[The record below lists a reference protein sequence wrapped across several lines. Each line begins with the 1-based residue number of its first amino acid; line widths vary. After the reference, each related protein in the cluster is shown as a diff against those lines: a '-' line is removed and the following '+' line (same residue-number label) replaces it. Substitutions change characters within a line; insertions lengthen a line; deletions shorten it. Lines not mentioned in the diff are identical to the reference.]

1 MTIARS
7 RLALAAGLAAALFG
21 LVQSVDCSAAESS
34 LKGKTVR
41 FVVGFGEGGG
51 YDTYSRMLA
60 PYFEKRLGAEVIVQ
74 NQPGAGG
81 MVALNHMYVA
91 PQGLEMTIVNG
102 TGAALQQ
109 LLDWKGVKFDL
120 TKFGNLGIIDSS
132 RWIWLVQP
140 KSTIKTVQDARN
152 FPRPITWGG
161 SGKIAGTSDGAAF
174 TCHMLHFKCKIVTGY
189 KGSHAS
195 AMALATGEMDA
206 LYVSETSAYNYVEA
220 KNAKPIATMNRERSI
235 LFPKVPTITELV
247 KLDKDQQW
255 WLDYRNTLEGLG
267 RILVVPPNT
276 PHATLALLQKV
287 TKDILTDPKVV
298 AYFNKKKRYINYVAP
313 AKTKE
318 MIEKILH
325 SVTPEQ
331 KKAIYKVV
339 LGS

>member
-1 MTIARS
+1 MPIFSRRS
-7 RLALAAGLAAALFG
+7 VVPAVLAGVLLSVLQTSDCAAAD
-21 LVQSVDCSAAESS
+21 SE
-34 LKGKTVR
+34 LKGKTIR

-51 YDTYSRMLA
+51 YDVYSRMLA
-60 PYFEKRLGAEVIVQ
+60 PYFEKRLGTNVIVE

-91 PQGLEMTIVNG
+91 PQGTEMTIVNG

-132 RWIWLVQP
+132 RWIFLVQP
-140 KSTIKTVQDARN
+140 KSTIKTVQDAEK

-206 LYVSETSAYNYVEA
+206 LYVSETSAYTYVEA
-220 KNAKPIATMNRERSI
+220 KNAKPIATMSRTRST
-235 LFPKVPTITELV
+235 LFPKLPTITELV

-267 RILVVPPNT
+267 RILMVPPNMS
-276 PHATLALLQKV
+276 HATLTKLQEV
-287 TKDILTDPKVV
+287 AKDILTDKKII
-298 AYFNKKKRYINYVAP
+298 ADFDKKKRYLNYVPP

-318 MIEKILH
+318 MVEKILH

-339 LGS
+339 MGS

>member
-1 MTIARS
+1 MTIARH
-7 RLALAAGLAAALFG
+7 RLALGAGLAAALFG
-21 LVQSVDCSAAESS
+21 LVQSAPSAAADAS
-34 LKGKTVR
+34 LKGKTIR
-41 FVVGFGEGGG
+41 FVVGFGVGGG
-51 YDTYSRMLA
+51 YDVYSRMLA
-60 PYFEKRLGAEVIVQ
+60 PYFEKRLGATIVVE

-91 PQGLEMTIVNG
+91 PQGVEMTIVNG

-109 LLDWKGVKFDL
+109 LLGVKGVRFDL

-140 KSTIKTVQDARN
+140 KSTIKTVEDAQK

-206 LYVSETSAYNYVEA
+206 LYVSETSAYNYVQA
-220 KNAKPIATMNRERSI
+220 KNAKPIATVNRERSI
-235 LFPKVPTITELV
+235 LFPDLPTITELV

-276 PHATLALLQKV
+276 PHATLALLQQAA
-287 TKDILTDPKVV
+287 KDILTDKKIV
-298 AYFNKKKRYINYVAP
+298 ADANKKKRYINYLPP

-318 MIEKILH
+318 MIERILH

-331 KKAIYKVV
+331 KKAIYDVV

>member
-1 MTIARS
+1 MTIIKHRS
-7 RLALAAGLAAALFG
+7 VIAAVLAAALFFM
-21 LVQSVDCSAAESS
+21 LQPVHCFAAEADF
-34 LKGKTVR
+34 KGKSVR

-51 YDTYSRMLA
+51 YDVYSRLLA

-81 MVALNHMYVA
+81 MVALNHMYIA

-140 KSTIKTVQDARN
+140 KSTIKTVQDAQK

-220 KNAKPIATMNRERSI
+220 KNAKPIATMSRERSI
-235 LFPKVPTITELV
+235 LFPKLPTITELV

-267 RILVVPPNT
+267 RILMVPPNT
-276 PHATLALLQKV
+276 PHATLATLQKV
-287 TKDILTDPKVV
+287 AKDIMTDKKIV
-298 AYFNKKKRYINYVAP
+298 ADFNKKKRYIDYVPP
-313 AKTKE
+313 AKTKD